1 MAYTADVKLGST
13 FPSKTRYF
21 SLASGTKIKENRH
34 FLILWELV
42 PWSLS
47 TSETVTFWTLPGI
60 EVRLK
65 KSVHTL
71 IPGIKKGVSRYNLF
85 IFLKYGHF
93 ICRR

>member
-1 MAYTADVKLGST
+1 MAHTADVKFGST
-13 FPSKTRYF
+13 FLSKTRYF
-21 SLASGTKIKENRH
+21 SLASGTKIEENRH

-60 EVRLK
+60 KVRLK

-71 IPGIKKGVSRYNLF
+71 IPGIKKGVPGITCSF
-85 IFLKYGHF
+85 FFKYGHF